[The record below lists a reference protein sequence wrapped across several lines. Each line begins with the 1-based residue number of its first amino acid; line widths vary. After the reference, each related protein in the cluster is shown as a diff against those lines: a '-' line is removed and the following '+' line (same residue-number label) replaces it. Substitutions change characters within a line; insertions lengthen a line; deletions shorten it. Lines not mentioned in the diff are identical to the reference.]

1 MNHEALSWVQ
11 NTHYDNGAIEA
22 YHRAFVSHPAHLL
35 VIRNF
40 LVADGAEKISRF
52 LESEAQYE
60 TLYGLYSTMNSNP
73 QGLANATED
82 DWSNAEE
89 SDRFYRLRKF
99 VGISREL
106 QLTPNL
112 VAYMKFRNAFN
123 NPEFRRFFIAVT
135 GLSLDPNEAT
145 FHSFIMKPGDFLRD
159 HDDNGA
165 NYRLAFVLYL
175 NPHWESRLGG
185 ELHMVDPQGK
195 VTKIEPEYNS
205 LVLLRSTKRLNTLS
219 PRFKLVP
226 AIKAERL
233 LAGGCTNRRRI
244 SENGTRSLLVGSF
257 QKMSSVVVNE
267 EIALRIFLSSV
278 GRTPRYSVSV
288 RKQAAD

>member
-1 MNHEALSWVQ
+1 MDHDPLSWVQ
-11 NTHYDNGAIEA
+11 PVHYHNGAIET
-22 YHRAFVSHPAHLL
+22 YQRAFVSHPARLS

-60 TLYGLYSTMNSNP
+60 TLYGLYSTMNNNP

-123 NPEFRRFFIAVT
+123 HPEFRRFFTAVT
-135 GLSLDPNEAT
+135 GLSLDLNQAT

-175 NPHWESRLGG
+175 NPRWESRFGG
-185 ELHMVDPQGK
+185 ELHMVDPQGN
-195 VTKIEPEYNS
+195 VTRIEPEYNS
-205 LVLLRSTKRLNTLS
+205 LVLFEVDRRTKHFVT
-219 PRFKLVP
+219 PIQ
-226 AIKAERL
+226 ACAGAEGR
-233 LAGGCTNRRRI
+233 ATI
-244 SENGTRSLLVGSF
+244 SGWMHKPQDV
-257 QKMSSVVVNE
+257 
-267 EIALRIFLSSV
+267 
-278 GRTPRYSVSV
+278 
-288 RKQAAD
+288 